1 MKINADASSTKKGSS
16 VGIVL
21 RDDTDTVI
29 EVCYYRLPL
38 VTDNNEA
45 ESIGLWLALRQSEDY
60 FPTNV
65 VVCSDSHYATK
76 MYSLLDNPVV
86 TLPRALTCVQQI
98 RSLLARTPGTNYTV
112 LRVDRGQHHQ
122 QLADWVSKLRLPVSV
137 TWRGEQIRRLL
148 DSYNR
153 ERSCKR

>member
-1 MKINADASSTKKGSS
+1 MKINCDASSTRKGSV

-21 RDDTDTVI
+21 RDSTDEVI
-29 EVCYYRLPL
+29 EICYYRLPF

-65 VVCSDSHYATK
+65 VLCSDSHYATK
-76 MYSLLDNPVV
+76 MYSLLYNPVV

-98 RSLLARTPGTNYTV
+98 RSLIERNPGTHYTV

-122 QLADWVSKLRLPVSV
+122 QLADWVSKLRLPVNV
-137 TWRGEQIRRLL
+137 TWRGDQVRRLL
-148 DSYNR
+148 ESYDR
-153 ERSCKR
+153 ERLCKR